1 MSKPRVITIRALAT
15 GSLFAALF
23 AALTVYTG
31 NVGGIYPSATQI
43 PILPYVLLFVMVL
56 AVNPLLR
63 LPGRVARPL
72 ARLFKPL
79 SAPELLLILTMGIVS
94 AGLST
99 FGLSAQLVPFVGGL
113 FNRHWN
119 NEQSQWRRYVVPY
132 LNEQYFVAEPGLR
145 EAARKHLEAQR
156 RLDALRNQYVATFQS
171 AGAAGETTM
180 QPLLRDPG
188 ATSEMRQQDLAAAVK
203 DQEAVAAR
211 LDRELAA
218 LETRAFEKIDTFRRG
233 LPDTERAYP
242 GVFPDVNDTALR
254 YFNRLG
260 RLVHGRPAL
269 THVIDAREALPAQ
282 PEEAARLIGQAVRQL
297 EQIMPIA
304 QIATRLE
311 QIGGRL
317 ETARTERIDIRNRLT
332 PLYQEARLAEADKQR
347 ALAGQIESMETRVAA
362 LKTRE
367 SELLNEQDLLRREQA
382 VVQRVQ
388 AEVER
393 LKTLQFEL
401 ARNRISPEDA
411 KDVLRESATAFP
423 AFDTSLQRYLAGDI
437 PWSYWLPPLLNWM
450 VLVGLTYAVLMAFN
464 LLIFRQW
471 VYNEKLIYPL
481 AKLPEELAGADAPDG
496 RVLPQC
502 YRNALFWAGAASS
515 GFVLGWNLLCATQI
529 LPGLTPIDLMNSWG
543 AYIETGPLSA
553 LVPSAKSAIFFTMIG
568 LAFLIPRR
576 ISFSLWIFSVLY
588 MLQLLVICG
597 LGYGVNER
605 SFPMDWL
612 YQMNF
617 RTAEGGGALMVF
629 SLVVLWKCRRYIL
642 SAFMPSAVA
651 SLAPGERRE
660 LRAASVIF
668 LAGSAAIML
677 ILWTG
682 LKAHPVYVVFY
693 YLIML
698 LITIGLIRAV
708 TEGGIL
714 GFQAYC
720 SPFHLIRNLVGT
732 DKAWTAPALFSPL
745 MVYHAILFLDIK
757 TFIAPAMAN
766 AIKIREDTGMER
778 ARFHVGMFLSIVL
791 AAIVAVAA
799 EIMMGYDRG
808 ADRLD
813 YWFHSMLPQT
823 VFENLSGLARNP
835 FEAQPAIAWWFIA
848 GAGVMTALLFFRRR
862 HFWLPHPLG
871 MIMLVNPI
879 MSTYW
884 FSIMIGWLAKSLV
897 TRYGG
902 QETYRKAKL
911 YFVGLIAGELI
922 VVALATLVSVIT
934 EKTIHIDLN
943 RN

>member
-1 MSKPRVITIRALAT
+1 MRALVT
-15 GSLFAALF
+15 GSLFAGLF
-23 AALTVYTG
+23 AALTVYAG
-31 NVGGIYPSATQI
+31 NARGLYLSATQI

-56 AVNPLLR
+56 GVNPLFR
-63 LPGRVARPL
+63 LLGRLARPL
-72 ARLFKPL
+72 SRIFKPL
-79 SAPELLLILTMGIVS
+79 TAPELLLILTMGIVS

-119 NEQSQWRRYVVPY
+119 SEQSQWRRYVAPY
-132 LNEQYFVAEPGLR
+132 LNEQYFVSEPGLR
-145 EAARKHLEAQR
+145 EAAAAHLDAQR
-156 RLDALRNQYVATFQS
+156 DLEILRRQYVATFQS
-171 AGAAGETTM
+171 ARAADGEEADDALAGAP
-180 QPLLRDPG
+180 Q
-188 ATSEMRQQDLAAAVK
+188 ATDVGRQQELAEAVRQ
-203 DQEAVAAR
+203 QEAVTAQLNR
-211 LDRELAA
+211 DLAA
-218 LETRAFEKIDTFRRG
+218 LETRAFEKIDAFRRG
-233 LPDTERAYP
+233 LPESERAYP
-242 GVFPDVNDTALR
+242 GIFPDVNDTAMR

-269 THVIDAREALPAQ
+269 AMVLKARAALPAEPGKADQ
-282 PEEAARLIGQAVRQL
+282 LIGKAVAHL
-297 EQIMPIA
+297 ERIMPLGQIEARQA
-304 QIATRLE
+304 QIQDSLDA
-311 QIGGRL
+311 G
-317 ETARTERIDIRNRLT
+317 RTERLDLQGKLT
-332 PLYQEARLAEADKQR
+332 PLYQEARLADADNQR
-347 ALAGQIESMETRVAA
+347 NIAKQIESMEARVAD

-367 SELLNEQDLLRREQA
+367 SELLNEQDLLNRELA
-382 VVQRVQ
+382 IVQRVQ
-388 AEVER
+388 AEAER
-393 LKTLQFEL
+393 LRTLQREL
-401 ARNRISPEDA
+401 AQNRIPADA
-411 KDVLRESATAFP
+411 AGAVLRESAMAFP
-423 AFDTSLQRYLAGDI
+423 AFDASLRRYLAGDI
-437 PWSYWLPPLLNWM
+437 PWGYWLPPLLNWM
-450 VLVGLTYAVLMAFN
+450 ALIGLTYAVLMAFN

-481 AKLPEELAGADAPDG
+481 AKLPEELAGADAPEG
-496 RVLPQC
+496 RMLPTC
-502 YRNALFWAGAASS
+502 YRNALFWAGAATS
-515 GFVLGWNLLCATQI
+515 GFVLGWNLLCASQI
-529 LPGLTPIDLMNSWG
+529 VPGLTPIDLLNSWSE
-543 AYIETGPLSA
+543 YIQTGPLSA

-568 LAFLIPRR
+568 LSFLIPQR
-576 ISFSLWIFSVLY
+576 ISFSLWFFAVLY

-617 RTAEGGGALMVF
+617 RTAEGGGAMMVF

-651 SLAPGERRE
+651 SLEPGERRE
-660 LRAASVIF
+660 LRAASVVF
-668 LAGSAAIML
+668 LAGSAAIMF
-677 ILWTG
+677 ILWAG
-682 LKAHPVYVVFY
+682 MKAHPVYVVFY

-714 GFQAYC
+714 GFQAWC
-720 SPFHLIRNLVGT
+720 SPFHLIRNLLGT
-732 DKAWTAPALFSPL
+732 NKAWTAPALFSPL
-745 MVYHAILFLDIK
+745 MIYHAILYLDVK

-791 AAIVAVAA
+791 AAVVAIAA

-813 YWFHSMLPQT
+813 YWFHNMLPQT
-823 VFENLSGLARNP
+823 VLENMSSLARNP
-835 FEAQPAIAWWFIA
+835 FEAQPSVTWWFIA
-848 GAGVMTALLFFRRR
+848 GAVAMTALLFFRRR

-902 QETYRKAKL
+902 QETYRKAKH

-922 VVALATLVSVIT
+922 VVAIATLVSVLT
-934 EKTIHIDLN
+934 EKMIQIDLN